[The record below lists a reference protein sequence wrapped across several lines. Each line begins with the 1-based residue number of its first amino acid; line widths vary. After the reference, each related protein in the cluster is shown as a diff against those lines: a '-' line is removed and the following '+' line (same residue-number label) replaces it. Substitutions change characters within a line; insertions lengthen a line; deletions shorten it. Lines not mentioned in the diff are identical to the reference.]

1 MRKVTVDSQYAYTAC
16 SMAGICVLEYLPT
29 GIGEDGWRPSLEQG
43 AAALIPNPTRGV
55 VRLAGG
61 VAGDVALQVFDAT
74 GQAVTSEA
82 VLQRRTNGGQG
93 LDLTGLPAGLYGLA
107 GTLLIIGT
115 LHFLTA
121 WPLNTTA
128 EEALTAAAR
137 EVSFPVG
144 HASAAAT
151 FEGWRSRPVWQ
162 VLVYSADDPP
172 TSRGLVRVDGVDGAV
187 AGKVHEEQ
195 LRTKN

>member
-1 MRKVTVDSQYAYTAC
+1 MDGIEIPRGIADAEGVPDDLDSNLAGPYEFPDPMRRRTSGSVFLVGALLAT
-16 SMAGICVLEYLPT
+16 L
-29 GIGEDGWRPSLEQG
+29 G
-43 AAALIPNPTRGV
+43 AAL
-55 VRLAGG
+55 
-61 VAGDVALQVFDAT
+61 
-74 GQAVTSEA
+74 
-82 VLQRRTNGGQG
+82 
-93 LDLTGLPAGLYGLA
+93 GLPAGLYGLA

-172 TSRGLVRVDGVDGAV
+172 TSRGLVRVDGVDGTV
-187 AGKVHEEQ
+187 AGKVHEEE